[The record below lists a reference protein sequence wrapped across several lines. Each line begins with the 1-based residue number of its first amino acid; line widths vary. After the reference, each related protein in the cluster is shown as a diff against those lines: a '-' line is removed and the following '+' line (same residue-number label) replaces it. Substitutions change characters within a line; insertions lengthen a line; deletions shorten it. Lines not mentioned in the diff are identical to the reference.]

1 MESTVGLIAV
11 VSAIAIFVLGC
22 VVVWFIT
29 DKVIDIKEA
38 KRKKAHPQLWD
49 WFDECD
55 ALSIESV
62 NWYNKEIAPL
72 KREIDRLLKDLD
84 YLPREQRAKR
94 EEELERL
101 RVRVHVAKTMS
112 DTIDRKTQEVRDK
125 IHTYVKDNDLEWA
138 RKWGW

>member
-1 MESTVGLIAV
+1 MGSTVGLIVV

-49 WFDECD
+49 WFKECD
-55 ALSIESV
+55 ELSIESV
-62 NWYNKEIAPL
+62 NWYNKEIVPL
-72 KREIDRLLKDLD
+72 KREIDKLLKDLD

-101 RVRVHVAKTMS
+101 RVRVHVAKTMN
-112 DTIDRKTQEVRDK
+112 DTMDRKTQEVRDR
-125 IHTYVKDNDLEWA
+125 IHKYVEDNNLEWA

>member
-1 MESTVGLIAV
+1 MGSTVALITI
-11 VSAIAIFVLGC
+11 VSAIAIFILVG
-22 VVVWFIT
+22 VIAGFIT
-29 DKVIDIKEA
+29 SKVIDIKKA
-38 KRKKAHPQLWD
+38 RRKKAHPQLWD

-55 ALSIESV
+55 KLSIESV
-62 NWYNKEIAPL
+62 NWYNREIAPL

-101 RVRVHVAKTMS
+101 RVRVHVAKTMN
-112 DTIDRKTQEVRDK
+112 DTIDRKTQEVRDR
-125 IHTYVKDNDLEWA
+125 IHKYVEDNNLEWA